1 MRLPSLLLFLFLAAV
16 VRAEPSPPPA
26 EATPTPASKSA
37 EDFDIPVP
45 VGMPVKGI
53 KIPHRNENGDLVM
66 VLEAETAKKLDDTRV
81 EMEKLRIEAFDDEGK
96 KIFVEMPHSVFDLQT
111 RVLTGDKSALI
122 RRDDFEITG
131 DAVEFSTKTRN
142 GTVRGNVK
150 MTILTENAD
159 SQ

>member
-1 MRLPSLLLFLFLAAV
+1 MRLLKTFLFLFLAAGL
-16 VRAEPSPPPA
+16 RAEPSPSPSP
-26 EATPTPASKSA
+26 EAAAAKSG

-66 VLEAETAKKLDDTRV
+66 VLEAETAKKLDEARV

-96 KIFVEMPHSVFDLQT
+96 KIFVEMPYSIFDLQT
-111 RVLTGDKSALI
+111 RVLTGNQSALI

-131 DAVEFSTKTRN
+131 NEVEFQTKTRN

-159 SQ
+159 PQ